1 MIPVLRASGKV
12 SRWSATVSVKASA
25 AEGKAP
31 VFTIAAYNGGPLYV
45 EGFDLPVV
53 IDLAGLQL
61 PPSVP
66 LLAEHRTEID
76 AVLGQG
82 TPTKSGT
89 SVTLDGQIM
98 AATAAAKQ
106 VVDMAVAGYAWQA
119 SVGCLVLAQERV
131 GDGQKVSVNGQD
143 FTGPVIVARQAVLR
157 EVSIVPNGADPTTAV
172 SIAAKAAKLK
182 GSAMGF
188 EEWLKSLG
196 LDIATLSEEAKAT
209 LMETYTAKQSAVTAT
224 AGEADSKTQGG
235 TSPAAVAA
243 AELVTQRKIEAAE
256 FRRVAEIKA
265 KAAKHPLIAAKA
277 IEDGWTVE
285 KTELSVLQA
294 ERPKAPAG
302 HVPENDAGPAVL
314 QAAVCLQAKL
324 GNIEK
329 KFDTKTLDAADKWSR
344 DGVSLHRLM
353 LEAAWANGY
362 DGRFVTRSNLGD
374 VLRAAMP
381 PRALRAGFT
390 TLSLPGIFSNVA
402 NKFLLDGFQYVEQV
416 WRQIAAIGS
425 VSDFKT
431 MTRYRMIDGGLFEEV
446 GPTGELKHGTLSEES
461 FTNQAKTY
469 GRLYT
474 ITRQDL
480 INDDLGALTS
490 LPQRIGRQGA
500 LKLNVVFWTA
510 FLDNA
515 AFFTSGRGNYI
526 EGSTTNLS
534 SAGLSQGVAALR
546 KLVDPSGNPVN
557 VKPTFL
563 LTGSTLEPLAAELY
577 TSRQIVMNSSG
588 KQPSDNIHFNKYT
601 PLVSDY
607 LEVSSITGNSA
618 TAWYLLGDPRDVPTI
633 EVVFLDGVETPT
645 VEDADADFDTLGV
658 QMRGFFDFGVS
669 KQDYRGG
676 VKSKGAA

>member
-1 MIPVLRASGKV
+1 MTVMLKASGKV
-12 SRWSATVSVKASA
+12 SRWSAKVSVKAA
-25 AEGKAP
+25 AEEGRAP
-31 VFTIAAYNGGPLYV
+31 QFSIAAYNGGPLHV

-53 IDLAGLQL
+53 IDLSGLQL
-61 PPSVP
+61 PASVP

-82 TPTKSGT
+82 TPTKSGA

-98 AATAAAKQ
+98 AATSAAKQ
-106 VVDMAVAGYAWQA
+106 VVDMAVAGYQWQA

-131 GDGQKVSVNGQD
+131 GSGQKVNVNGQE
-143 FTGPVIVARQAVLR
+143 FSGPIIVARESVLR

-182 GSAMGF
+182 GQAMTF
-188 EEWLKSLG
+188 EDWLNSLG
-196 LDIATLSEEAKAT
+196 LDIATLSEEAKAA
-209 LMETYTAKQSAVTAT
+209 LMETYTAKQQPSATTPELDATKVTQRT
-224 AGEADSKTQGG
+224 
-235 TSPAAVAA
+235 PAETVAA
-243 AELVTQRKIEAAE
+243 ALAEQRKLEAAE

-277 IEDGWTVE
+277 IEENWTVE

-324 GNIEK
+324 SNIEK
-329 KFDTKTLDAADKWSR
+329 KFDTKTLEAADKWSR

-362 DGRFVTRSNLGD
+362 DGRFVTRSNLHE

-381 PRALRAGFT
+381 PMALRAGYT

-402 NKFLLDGFQYVEQV
+402 NKFLLDGFNHVEQV
-416 WRQIAAIGS
+416 WRQISAIAS

-431 MTRYRMIDGGLFEEV
+431 ITRYRMIDGGLFEEV
-446 GPTGELKHGTLSEES
+446 GPTGVLKMGTLSEES

-480 INDDLGALTS
+480 INDDLGALTA

-515 AFFTSGRGNYI
+515 SFFTTGRGNYI

-534 SAGLSQGVAALR
+534 SAALSQGVAALR
-546 KLVDPSGNPVN
+546 KMVDPGGNPVN
-557 VKPTFL
+557 VKPKFL
-563 LTGSTLEPLAAELY
+563 LTGPTLDPLAAELY
-577 TSRQIVMNSSG
+577 SSRQIVMNASG
-588 KQPSDNIHFNKYT
+588 KQPSDNIHYNKYQ

-607 LEVSSITGNSA
+607 LEAASISGNSA
-618 TAWYLLGDPRDVPTI
+618 TAWYLLGDPQDVPTI

>member
-1 MIPVLRASGKV
+1 MIPMLRASGKV
-12 SRWSATVSVKASA
+12 SRWAATVSVKAA
-25 AEGKAP
+25 AGEGRSP
-31 VFTIAAYNGGPLYV
+31 QFSIAAYNGGRLFV

-61 PPSVP
+61 PESVP

-98 AATAAAKQ
+98 AATSAAKQ
-106 VVDMAVAGYAWQA
+106 VVDMATAGYQWQA
-119 SVGCLVLAQERV
+119 SVGCLVLAQEQV
-131 GDGQKVSVNGQD
+131 PSGQKVSVNGQD
-143 FTGPVIVARQAVLR
+143 FTGPVIVARESVLR

-182 GSAMGF
+182 GQAMNF
-188 EEWLKSLG
+188 EDWLKSLQ
-196 LDIATLSEEAKAT
+196 LDIATLSEEAKAA
-209 LMETYTAKQSAVTAT
+209 LMEMYTAKQQPPVPVPELDA
-224 AGEADSKTQGG
+224 SKTP
-235 TSPAAVAA
+235 TPAPADAVKAALAEQRKLEA
-243 AELVTQRKIEAAE
+243 AEL
-256 FRRVAEIKA
+256 RRVAEIKA
-265 KAAKHPLIAAKA
+265 KASKHPLIAATA
-277 IEDGWTVE
+277 IEGGWSVD
-285 KTELSVLQA
+285 KTELAVLQA

-302 HVPENDAGPAVL
+302 HVPENDSGPAVL

-324 GNIEK
+324 TNVEK
-329 KFDTKTLDAADKWSR
+329 KFDTKTLEAADKWAR

-362 DGRFVTRSNLGD
+362 GGRFVTRSTLQE
-374 VLRAAMP
+374 VLQAAMP
-381 PRALRAGFT
+381 PKALRAGFT

-402 NKFLLDGFQYVEQV
+402 NKFLLDGYNHVEQV
-416 WRQIAAIGS
+416 WRQISAVAS

-469 GRLYT
+469 GRLYS

-500 LKLNVVFWTA
+500 LKLNVAFWTA
-510 FLDNA
+510 FLDNST
-515 AFFTSGRGNYI
+515 FFTTGRGNYI

-534 SAGLSQGVAALR
+534 SSALSQGVTALR

-557 VKPTFL
+557 VKPKFL
-563 LTGSTLEPLAAELY
+563 LTGSTLEPLAAELFS
-577 TSRQIVMNSSG
+577 SRQIVMNSSG

-607 LEVSSITGNSA
+607 LEASSISGNSA
-618 TAWYLLGDPRDVPTI
+618 TAWYLLGDPQDVPTI

-669 KQDYRGG
+669 KQDWRGG
-676 VKSKGAA
+676 IKSKGAA

>member
-1 MIPVLRASGKV
+1 MIPMLRASGKV
-12 SRWSATVSVKASA
+12 SRWSATVSVKAA
-25 AEGKAP
+25 AGEGRAP
-31 VFTIAAYNGGPLYV
+31 QFSIAAYNGGRLFV
-45 EGFDLPVV
+45 EGFDQPVV

-61 PPSVP
+61 PESVP
-66 LLAEHRTEID
+66 ILAEHRTEID

-89 SVTLDGQIM
+89 SVTLNGQIM
-98 AATAAAKQ
+98 AATSAAKQ
-106 VVDMAVAGYAWQA
+106 VVDMAVAGYQWQA
-119 SVGCLVLAQERV
+119 SVGCLVLAQEQV
-131 GDGQKVSVNGQD
+131 GSGQKVSVNGQE
-143 FTGPVIVARQAVLR
+143 FTGPVIVARESVLR

-182 GSAMGF
+182 GQAMSF
-188 EEWLKSLG
+188 EDWLKSLG

-209 LMETYTAKQSAVTAT
+209 LMETYTAKQQPAVPTPELDA
-224 AGEADSKTQGG
+224 SKTP
-235 TSPAAVAA
+235 TPAPAEAVKAA
-243 AELVTQRKIEAAE
+243 MAEQRKLEAAE

-265 KAAKHPLIAAKA
+265 KASKHPMIAAKA
-277 IEDGWTVE
+277 IEDNWTVE

-302 HVPENDAGPAVL
+302 HVPENEHGPAVL

-329 KFDTKTLDAADKWSR
+329 KFDTKTLEAADKWAR

-362 DGRFVTRSNLGD
+362 DGRFVTRSTLQS
-374 VLRAAMP
+374 VLQAAMP
-381 PRALRAGFT
+381 PKALRAGFT

-402 NKFLLDGFQYVEQV
+402 NKFLLDGYNHVEQV

-469 GRLYT
+469 GRLYS

-500 LKLNVVFWTA
+500 LKLNVAFWTA

-526 EGSTTNLS
+526 EGAATNLS
-534 SAGLSQGVAALR
+534 SAALSQGVAALR

-557 VKPTFL
+557 VKPKFL
-563 LTGSTLEPLAAELY
+563 LTGSTLEPLAAELF
-577 TSRQIVMNSSG
+577 TSRQIVMNASG

-607 LEVSSITGNSA
+607 LEAASISGNSA
-618 TAWYLLGDPRDVPTI
+618 TAWYLLGDPQDVPTI

-669 KQDYRGG
+669 KQDWRGG
-676 VKSKGAA
+676 IKSKGAA